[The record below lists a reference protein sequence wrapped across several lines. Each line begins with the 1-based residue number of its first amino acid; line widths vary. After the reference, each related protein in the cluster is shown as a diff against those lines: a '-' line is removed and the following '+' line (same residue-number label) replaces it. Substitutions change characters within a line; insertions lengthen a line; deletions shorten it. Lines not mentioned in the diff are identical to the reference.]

1 MKLQLSNI
9 AKSFGTQEV
18 LTSASLLIKNN
29 EKIALVGRNGC
40 GKTTLLKIITGEE
53 DPDRGDRFFGSGVK
67 AGYLSQISFPDES
80 RTVREELI
88 SVFDELIQV
97 QKALEEQ
104 TRILETDHSQ
114 QQLDKFDR
122 LQTRFDTLGGYDYEY
137 EMKSVFFHFGFT
149 EEELDRSIGEF
160 SSGQRTRIALV
171 KLLLQKPDILL
182 LDEPT
187 NHLDHFGFTEEELD
201 RSIGEFSSGQRT
213 RIALVKLLLQK
224 PDILLLDEPT
234 NHLDIDSIEWLEGYI
249 ARYPSAVVL
258 VSHDRMFLDRVADV
272 VVEIEFGKTTRYPG
286 NYSHYVKA
294 KEEWLEKNHE
304 AYERQQ
310 QEIKRVE
317 ALIERFRYKATKA
330 AMVQSRIKSLEKM
343 DRIED
348 VKSDRSIIKASFS
361 SARKGGERV
370 LEVENLKVGYDS
382 VLSSV
387 SMELFRND
395 RMAIVGPNGIGKSTF
410 VKTLMELIP
419 SKGGSFHFGHQ
430 IDIGYFDQDSAQ
442 MKSTKSVLDELWDEH
457 PMADQ
462 TEIRNALAGFLFTQ
476 DDVFKSV
483 NDLSGGE
490 KVRLALAKLM
500 MDHDNLLILDEPT
513 NHLDIPA
520 KEALEKALKDYDGTL
535 LFVSHD
541 RMFLSKM
548 ANKVLEIL
556 DEPTNHLDIPA
567 KEALEKAL
575 KDYDGTLLFVSHD
588 RMFLSKMANKV
599 LEIGE
604 TSHVWQ
610 ETWPE
615 YAEKKKNGQLHVEA
629 ESKGK
634 SKNQPPTKTSAQI
647 RSERNAA
654 QNRATR
660 LEAMMTKA
668 EEELEALRELRFEPE
683 YYQDYRKMEELDEQI
698 DEKHNEIERYMKEW
712 EEKMTFLEEVT
723 E

>member
-137 EMKSVFFHFGFT
+137 EMKSVFF
-149 EEELDRSIGEF
+149 
-160 SSGQRTRIALV
+160 
-171 KLLLQKPDILL
+171 
-182 LDEPT
+182 
-187 NHLDHFGFTEEELD
+187 HFGFTEEELD

-548 ANKVLEIL
+548 ANKVLEI
-556 DEPTNHLDIPA
+556 
-567 KEALEKAL
+567 
-575 KDYDGTLLFVSHD
+575 
-588 RMFLSKMANKV
+588 
-599 LEIGE
+599 GE

>member
-18 LTSASLLIKNN
+18 LTNASLLIKNN
-29 EKIALVGRNGC
+29 EKVALVGRNGC

-80 RTVREELI
+80 RTVKEELT
-88 SVFDELIQV
+88 SVFDELLQV

-104 TRILETDHSQ
+104 TKVLETDHSEKA
-114 QQLDKFDR
+114 LEKYDR

-137 EMKSVFFHFGFT
+137 EMKSVFFHFGFS
-149 EEELDRSIGEF
+149 EEELD
-160 SSGQRTRIALV
+160 
-171 KLLLQKPDILL
+171 KL
-182 LDEPT
+182 
-187 NHLDHFGFTEEELD
+187 
-201 RSIGEFSSGQRT
+201 IGEFSSGQRT

-249 ARYPSAVVL
+249 SRYPSAVIL
-258 VSHDRMFLDRVADV
+258 VSHDRMFLDHVADV

-294 KEEWLEKNHE
+294 KEDWLEKNHE

-348 VKSDRSIIKASFS
+348 VKSDRSSIKATFS

-370 LEVENLKVGYDS
+370 LETEDLKVGYDT
-382 VLSSV
+382 VLSTV
-387 SMELFRND
+387 SMELFRQD
-395 RMAIVGPNGIGKSTF
+395 RMAIVGPNGIGKSTL

-419 SKGGSFHFGHQ
+419 AKGGSFHFGHQ

-442 MKSTKSVLDELWDEH
+442 MKSDKTVLDELWDEH

-500 MDHDNLLILDEPT
+500 MDHDNLL
-513 NHLDIPA
+513 
-520 KEALEKALKDYDGTL
+520 
-535 LFVSHD
+535 V
-541 RMFLSKM
+541 
-548 ANKVLEIL
+548 L

-615 YAEKKKNGQLHVEA
+615 YAEKKKNGQLHA
-629 ESKGK
+629 EPEPKGRAK
-634 SKNQPPTKTSAQI
+634 KQAPVKTSAQI

-668 EEELEALRELRFEPE
+668 EEELEALRELRFDPE
-683 YYQDYRKMEELDEQI
+683 YYQDYRKMEELDEKI
-698 DEKHNEIERYMKEW
+698 DEKHNEIEHYMQEW

>member
-18 LTSASLLIKNN
+18 LTNASLLIKNN
-29 EKIALVGRNGC
+29 EKVALVGRNGC

-80 RTVREELI
+80 RTVKEELT
-88 SVFDELIQV
+88 SVFDELLQV

-104 TRILETDHSQ
+104 TKVLETDHSEKA
-114 QQLDKFDR
+114 LEKYDR

-137 EMKSVFFHFGFT
+137 EMKSVFFHFGFS
-149 EEELDRSIGEF
+149 EEELD
-160 SSGQRTRIALV
+160 
-171 KLLLQKPDILL
+171 KL
-182 LDEPT
+182 
-187 NHLDHFGFTEEELD
+187 
-201 RSIGEFSSGQRT
+201 IGEFSSGQRT

-249 ARYPSAVVL
+249 SRYPSAVIL
-258 VSHDRMFLDRVADV
+258 VSHDRMFLDHVADV

-294 KEEWLEKNHE
+294 KEDWLEKNHE

-348 VKSDRSIIKASFS
+348 VKSDRSSIKATFS

-370 LEVENLKVGYDS
+370 LETEDLKVGYDT
-382 VLSSV
+382 VLSTV
-387 SMELFRND
+387 SMELFRQD
-395 RMAIVGPNGIGKSTF
+395 RMAIVGPNGIGKSTL

-419 SKGGSFHFGHQ
+419 AKGGSFHFGHQ

-442 MKSTKSVLDELWDEH
+442 MKSDKTVLDELWDEH

-500 MDHDNLLILDEPT
+500 MDHDNLL
-513 NHLDIPA
+513 
-520 KEALEKALKDYDGTL
+520 
-535 LFVSHD
+535 V
-541 RMFLSKM
+541 
-548 ANKVLEIL
+548 L

-615 YAEKKKNGQLHVEA
+615 YAEKKKNGQLHA
-629 ESKGK
+629 EPEPKGRAK
-634 SKNQPPTKTSAQI
+634 KQAPVRTSAQT

-668 EEELEALRELRFEPE
+668 EEELEALRELRFDPE
-683 YYQDYRKMEELDEQI
+683 YYQDYRKMEELDEKI
-698 DEKHNEIERYMKEW
+698 DEKHNEIEHYMQEW